1 MRKARKTI
9 NLYNKNL
16 NVSNYDSSNNKA
28 IIKKEQSKRA
38 NEMAERRKN
47 EKD

>member
-16 NVSNYDSSNNKA
+16 NVSNYDSS
-28 IIKKEQSKRA
+28 IKKEQSKRA